1 MPVFARSSSRLFAV
15 QMLVLLLAWPGVADA
30 GWFVSNNQLAYR
42 LSQQGHDHQ
51 ALHYWDGSATGW
63 YGRGTALLHLGRL
76 RQAEHAFRQSL
87 ALAPHKTGFSDN
99 LAMPLVSRP
108 GFMASVWYNL
118 GNVLYGQGELV
129 QARQAWLAALR
140 YQPGH
145 AKARH
150 NLEIVNRLLNERQRQ
165 EQQQLAGLT
174 AAKQKKP
181 GHGTKQ
187 ASGGAQQQKQ
197 QAMHHV
203 SLPFHLPNPSRRAD
217 SSGGSKGR
225 KKSGNA
231 HITSM
236 AERQMLQHPPS
247 PQPHRTAG
255 HRTHASMPKAGGG
268 HRGVQPEHGDK
279 MSSQQAVKELRMVRE
294 GVSMFLRHRLGE
306 KSSQA
311 AAPPGGDPW

>member
-1 MPVFARSSSRLFAV
+1 MQV
-15 QMLVLLLAWPGVADA
+15 LVLLLAWPGAADA
-30 GWFVSNNQLAYR
+30 GWFVRNNQIAYQ
-42 LSQQGHDHQ
+42 LSRQGHDHQ
-51 ALHYWDGSATGW
+51 ALAYWDGSAKGW
-63 YGRGTALLHLGRL
+63 YGRGTVLLHLGRL
-76 RQAEHAFRQSL
+76 QEAEHAFRQSL

-118 GNVLYGQGELV
+118 GNALYAQGELV

-140 YQPGH
+140 HQPGH

-174 AAKQKKP
+174 ASRQKKP
-181 GHGTKQ
+181 GQGGKQ
-187 ASGGAQQQKQ
+187 ASGTAQHQKQ

-236 AERQMLQHPPS
+236 AEKQMLQHPTS
-247 PQPHRTAG
+247 PQPHHTAG
-255 HRTHASMPKAGGG
+255 HRTHASIPKAGGG
-268 HRGVQPEHGDK
+268 HRGVQPVHGK
-279 MSSQQAVKELRMVRE
+279 RMSSQQAVQELRTVE
-294 GVSMFLRHRLGE
+294 DGVSLFLRHRLGE
-306 KSSQA
+306 KSSQP
-311 AAPPGGDPW
+311 AAPPGGDAW

>member
-1 MPVFARSSSRLFAV
+1 VPVFACFSRRLFAMQV
-15 QMLVLLLAWPGVADA
+15 LVLLLAWPGVADA
-30 GWFVSNNQLAYR
+30 GWFVSNNQVAYQ
-42 LSQQGHDHQ
+42 LSRRGHDHQ

-118 GNVLYGQGELV
+118 GNALYAQGKLV
-129 QARQAWLAALR
+129 QARQAWLAAVR

-165 EQQQLAGLT
+165 ERQQLAGLT

-181 GHGTKQ
+181 GQGGKQ
-187 ASGGAQQQKQ
+187 ASGGAQHRKQ
-197 QAMHHV
+197 QAMHH
-203 SLPFHLPNPSRRAD
+203 LPFQLPNLSRKSDA
-217 SSGGSKGR
+217 SQGSKGG
-225 KKSGNA
+225 KKTGNA

-236 AERQMLQHPPS
+236 AERQMLQHPTS
-247 PQPHRTAG
+247 PQTHRTAG
-255 HRTHASMPKAGGG
+255 HRTRASMPKAGGG
-268 HRGVQPEHGDK
+268 HRGVRPEHGK
-279 MSSQQAVKELRMVRE
+279 RMSSRQAVKELRMVE
-294 GVSMFLRHRLGE
+294 DGVSLFLRHRLGG
-306 KSSQA
+306 KSSQSA
-311 AAPPGGDPW
+311 TPPGGDAW